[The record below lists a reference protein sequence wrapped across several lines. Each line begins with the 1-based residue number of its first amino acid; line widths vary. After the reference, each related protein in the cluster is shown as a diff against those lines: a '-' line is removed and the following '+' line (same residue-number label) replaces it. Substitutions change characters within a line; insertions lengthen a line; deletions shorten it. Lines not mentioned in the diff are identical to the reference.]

1 MTKNSAIAHSLLAV
15 SAALVSTQL
24 SAKEPV
30 VVTGQHGAP
39 AYQEQVNFADL
50 DLRQL
55 KARLTLVRRVMQAST
70 NVCIQAEGRMNM
82 NRVLGGAENTCPNR
96 TYRVARP
103 QIMAAIRRA
112 KSGQPQ
118 LATALMITG
127 PAQVR

>member
-103 QIMAAIRRA
+103 QIMA
-112 KSGQPQ
+112 
-118 LATALMITG
+118 ITTTDIE
-127 PAQVR
+127 